1 MRVFIDTNVVLGLVS
16 SRDQYHREASLLYG
30 DLRSKRAT
38 LLLPR
43 IARIEFIGHATRLSK
58 VGTSSEMMKETRIS
72 MLESMASLEM
82 ELVDH
87 EAEDYSVAEKWWRQY
102 SDWPADYPDALI
114 AATALRLKAD
124 HLWTFDE
131 RFVQLLTKWAPS
143 IELIR
148 PLPPGRR
155 Q

>member
-16 SRDQYHREASLLYG
+16 RRDQHHRQAALLYG
-30 DLRSKRAT
+30 ELGSKQAT

-58 VGTSSEMMKETRIS
+58 AGTSSEMMKETRIS
-72 MLESMASLEM
+72 MLESMASLDM

-87 EAEDYSVAEKWWRQY
+87 AAEDYSVAEAWWRQY
-102 SDWPADYPDALI
+102 SDWPVDYPDALI

-124 HLWTFDE
+124 RLWTFDQ
-131 RFVQLLTKWAPS
+131 RFAQLLTKWAPS
-143 IELIR
+143 IGLVR
-148 PLPPGRR
+148 SPHPGNT
-155 Q
+155 